1 MDCSTTRLLVRLM
14 EKSVV
19 LEYLQGYALA
29 NEFLQAE
36 RMERLARMT
45 PDESATIYDQ
55 LCEIWYQ
62 SGRKAGG
69 NLDAL
74 DELQIRAH
82 LAQRRVFDLYA
93 KSRGLV

>member
-1 MDCSTTRLLVRLM
+1 M
-14 EKSVV
+14 
-19 LEYLQGYALA
+19 A
-29 NEFLQAE
+29 NEFLQIE

-45 PDESATIYDQ
+45 LDESATVYDQ

-74 DELQIRAH
+74 DELKIRAH

>member
-1 MDCSTTRLLVRLM
+1 MGLL
-14 EKSVV
+14 KPAV
-19 LEYLQGYALA
+19 LEYLQGYVLA
-29 NEFLQAE
+29 NEFLQIE
-36 RMERLARMT
+36 RREQLARMT
-45 PDESATIYDQ
+45 PDESATVYDH

-69 NLDAL
+69 NLGAL

>member
-1 MDCSTTRLLVRLM
+1 MGRLT
-14 EKSVV
+14 SAV
-19 LEYLQGYALA
+19 LEYPQGYALA
-29 NEFLQAE
+29 NEFLQIE
-36 RMERLARMT
+36 RMERLAHMT

-55 LCEIWYQ
+55 LCEIGYQ

>member
-1 MDCSTTRLLVRLM
+1 MRRL
-14 EKSVV
+14 KPSV

-29 NEFLQAE
+29 NEFMQIE

-45 PDESATIYDQ
+45 PDESAAIYDH

-82 LAQRRVFDLYA
+82 LAQRRAFDLCA
-93 KSRGLV
+93 KSRGLA